1 MDITDFIDFLRE
13 KRGARFKTNNDVAQY
28 LGTKA
33 AQLSNWRTEGRDIT
47 NREIAGLFERSRK
60 AAIEEAQGTAIRPVA
75 EFYPIVRVPSRR
87 EAKWELFATDDN
99 APLPARGLRNAL
111 DNVRGVY
118 VFYDTRGRALYVG
131 KTEKLTLWKEM
142 NSAFNRDRG
151 RQELFR
157 VRHPTRNQ
165 EFVAASEQARQIKQ
179 MAVALADLAAYFS
192 AYEVIPGMIKVIET
206 LMIRAFAN
214 DLLNKKMETF

>member
-1 MDITDFIDFLRE
+1 MNINGFVDFLRE
-13 KRGARFKTNNDVAQY
+13 KRSNRFKTNNDVAQY
-28 LGTKA
+28 LGSKA
-33 AQLSNWRTEGRDIT
+33 AQLSNWRTKGRDIT

-60 AAIEEAQGTAIRPVA
+60 AAVEEARRTAIKPIA
-75 EFYPIVRVPSRR
+75 EFYPIVRVLSRR
-87 EAKWELFATDDN
+87 EAKWELFESDDN

-111 DNVRGVY
+111 NSARGIY
-118 VFYDTRGRALYVG
+118 VFYDTRGRSLYVG

-142 NSAFNRDRG
+142 NNAFNRDRG

-165 EFVAASEQARQIKQ
+165 EFVSAADKPRQIRQ
-179 MAVALADLAAYFS
+179 ASVVLADLAAYFS
-192 AYEVIPGMIKVIET
+192 AYEITPGMIDVIET
-206 LMIRAFAN
+206 LLIRAFAN